1 MALCLSCDQ
10 QPDIA
15 LMSGCVTIHVH
26 GSEFEQYEGFTVL
39 SYALLPEEYR
49 AFRSQLNS
57 QSKRRKH
64 GREHGQQHRA
74 PGNIHGPLYHRKQLP
89 LAVALRH
96 IGIQRGSTGRARNL
110 LIPIIWKKV
119 KGNAHL
125 IELLMA

>member
-1 MALCLSCDQ
+1 
-10 QPDIA
+10 
-15 LMSGCVTIHVH
+15 MSGCVTVHVH
-26 GSEFEQYEGFTVL
+26 GSEFEQYERFAVL

-49 AFRSQLNS
+49 AFRGQLNS

-89 LAVALRH
+89 LAVAFRD
-96 IGIQRGSTGRARNL
+96 IGIQRGGTRRARNL
-110 LIPIIWKKV
+110 LIPIIWKKI

>member
-1 MALCLSCDQ
+1 MTRCFSCDQ
-10 QPDIA
+10 LPDIV
-15 LMSGCVTIHVH
+15 LMSGCVTAHVH
-26 GSEFEQYEGFTVL
+26 GSEFEQYERLAVL

-49 AFRSQLNS
+49 AFRGQLNS

-64 GREHGQQHRA
+64 RREHSEQHRA
-74 PGNIHGPLYHRKQLP
+74 PGNIHAPLYHRKQLP
-89 LAVALRH
+89 LSVALCH